1 VECIAWVRA
10 PNTPQVA
17 EHGDAVV
24 HGREELAT
32 VRGELR
38 VAALLAGHLP
48 VPQLAPGAPP
58 DAAGTAPEV
67 EEAEVVVLVD
77 DADGAL
83 VLHGDGVEHALVVQ
97 RRGRAGVRPG
107 PHHVLGPEVQQASG
121 EGLGLP
127 VVVLHRHVPGASP
140 MPAAEDALDALVH
153 RHVLEACARWPDSG
167 YTVNLQE

>member
-24 HGREELAT
+24 HGREELTA

-48 VPQLAPGAPP
+48 VHQLAPGAPP
-58 DAAGTAPEV
+58 YAAGAAPEV

-107 PHHVLGPEVQQASG
+107 PHHVLGPEVQQADETVVRLG
-121 EGLGLP
+121 EQRGHHERAGGVQPLQP
-127 VVVLHRHVPGASP
+127 VGVVQGAAGGS
-140 MPAAEDALDALVH
+140 
-153 RHVLEACARWPDSG
+153 
-167 YTVNLQE
+167 